1 MNILHSLILGE
12 QGEDLLIL
20 HGFLG
25 MGDNWKTYAKRLTPH
40 GFRVHL
46 VDQRNHGRSFWDP
59 KFSYS
64 NMAQDIVEYCSYH
77 NLNNIIVLGHSM
89 GGKVAMH
96 LACYH
101 NQLLKS
107 FIVADIAPKKYDPH
121 HQQILNGLSDLDFDK
136 ISSRAM
142 ADKKLS
148 NWVVDASTRQFLLKN
163 LYWKKPGEL
172 GLRINIEVLK
182 NSSEAIGEGLDKDV
196 KSNKPC
202 LFLKGQNS
210 DYITDNDH
218 SIIRYHFPSASHSMI
233 TKSGHW
239 LHAENPEEFFRVT
252 LAWLKKTSFL

>member
-1 MNILHSLILGE
+1 MIKKTSLLFLFLILSSELFSQTIKKDSPTEKPIDIIERLGSYVPLDTNFINERGE
-12 QGEDLLIL
+12 KVSLESLFSKGIPTIL
-20 HGFLG
+20 
-25 MGDNWKTYAKRLTPH
+25 T
-40 GFRVHL
+40 
-46 VDQRNHGRSFWDP
+46 
-59 KFSYS
+59 
-64 NMAQDIVEYCSYH
+64 
-77 NLNNIIVLGHSM
+77 LNYFECPMLCT
-89 GGKVAMH
+89 
-96 LACYH
+96 L
-101 NQLLKS
+101 
-107 FIVADIAPKKYDPH
+107 
-121 HQQILNGLSDLDFDK
+121 ILNGLSDLNFDK

-142 ADKKLS
+142 ADEKLS
-148 NWVVDASTRQFLLKN
+148 NWVDDASTRQFLLKN

-182 NSSEAIGEGLDKDV
+182 NSSESIGEGLDKDV